1 MKMFKHIVSSAC
13 LFILAQSLMAQNTFP
28 AVGRV
33 GIGTSSPQNALDVVG
48 GSVLIETN
56 NDPVLTFNNNDNSWQ
71 YLQFNRSNVR
81 QLWMGLD
88 GGQDFYF
95 TKETQGNLVL
105 NPMNGQ
111 VVSTS
116 HLRFDAGREI
126 SFVDNGQI
134 RSFDDN
140 HRILFRRDENKME
153 FREYG
158 SIVFSPGATNA
169 LETSKVVMLANGS
182 VGIGTNSP
190 GNFKLAVEGG
200 IAARSVKVTTAAF
213 ADYVFEPTYKLRP
226 LSSVESYINENKHL
240 PGMPSAKEVEKDGGF
255 ELGNMNVKLL
265 EKIEELTLYVIELKK
280 ENEQMKK
287 EIKDIRKKK

>member
-1 MKMFKHIVSSAC
+1 MKIFKQIVSSAC
-13 LFILAQSLMAQNTFP
+13 LFILAQSLTAQNTFP
-28 AVGRV
+28 ALGKV
-33 GIGTSSPQNALDVVG
+33 GIGTSTPQNALDVVG

-88 GGQDFYF
+88 AAQDFYL
-95 TKETQGNLVL
+95 TKETLGNIVL

-111 VVSTS
+111 VVSTA
-116 HLRFDAGREI
+116 HLKFDAGREI

-134 RSFDDN
+134 RSFDDR

-153 FREYG
+153 LREYG
-158 SIVFSPGATNA
+158 SIVFSPGSVNGT
-169 LETSKVVMLANGS
+169 ETSKVVMLANGS
-182 VGIGTNSP
+182 VGIGTNST

-200 IAARSVKVTTAAF
+200 IAARGVKVTTSAF
-213 ADYVFEPTYKLRP
+213 ADYVFDSTYVLRP
-226 LSSVESYINENKHL
+226 LSNLENYINQNKHL
-240 PGMPSAKEVEKDGGF
+240 PGMPSAKEVEKEGGF
-255 ELGNMNVKLL
+255 ELGTMNVKLL
-265 EKIEELTLYVIELKK
+265 EKIEELTLYVIDLKK

-287 EIKDIRKKK
+287 EIKKISEK